1 MQTVAEIISVIGPV
15 FRHTGVFPN
24 FPTCRC
30 RPGPGWLCVR
40 TGAAPDFCFGG
51 VLLVA
56 ILRLGRFLPVVDEGR
71 DDTSPRFVDER
82 PFAGLRRGN
91 VAVKIVSDGRFR
103 FLPGRNGSDL
113 QAMVVGN
120 NGWRAGSWTRN
131 DISSSVCGGAVR
143 MFDGRAAD
151 GLPQSDRWIRM
162 PPVSCPEWIVVRRTG
177 LFTGEAGEAFPNEMR
192 R

>member
-1 MQTVAEIISVIGPV
+1 MQTVAEIISVIGSV

-30 RPGPGWLCVR
+30 RPGPGWLCVW
-40 TGAAPDFCFGG
+40 TGAAPDFRFGG

-56 ILRLGRFLPVVDEGR
+56 ILRLGRFLPGVDEDR
-71 DDTSPRFVDER
+71 DNTSPCFVDER
-82 PFAGLRRGN
+82 SFAGLRRGN

-113 QAMVVGN
+113 QAMVAGN

-131 DISSSVCGGAVR
+131 DISSSVC
-143 MFDGRAAD
+143 
-151 GLPQSDRWIRM
+151 
-162 PPVSCPEWIVVRRTG
+162 
-177 LFTGEAGEAFPNEMR
+177 AGEWSGVRCPGRGRIAAVGSADTDAARLVSGMDR
-192 R
+192 RPADRVIPRRNRENISE